1 MPKIMGAP
9 RHVSRRRNVT
19 IELRA
24 EHWERLVDLA
34 KEKDLPA
41 STMARMLLL
50 PSLAPAEGDS
60 K

>member
-34 KEKDLPA
+34 REKDLPA

-50 PSLAPAEGDS
+50 PALSAEAAES
-60 K
+60 

>member
-34 KEKDLPA
+34 REKDLPA

-50 PSLAPAEGDS
+50 PALTGEGE
-60 K
+60 